1 MAEFV
6 AEHNI
11 PFTIM
16 EHLQKLIQAVCPE
29 SKISKWLKCGRTKS
43 TSLVTNVI
51 GARSKS
57 HIIDDLKTNKFS
69 ILLDESTVRS
79 ALKHLAIFARI
90 IKNTGNHF
98 SVKDEFV
105 TLIEVQIA
113 TAELLY
119 NHVKQFFLENNI
131 PYKENMIGYAS
142 DGANNMV
149 GVNNSLKTKL
159 TNDIPNLF
167 VMTCICHSFHLCA
180 SYACLMLPRYIEDF
194 ARDVHNYINN
204 SPKRLSIFKE
214 FQIYL
219 KIKPNKILHSA

>member
-1 MAEFV
+1 ML
-6 AEHNI
+6 NN
-11 PFTIM
+11 
-16 EHLQKLIQAVCPE
+16 
-29 SKISKWLKCGRTKS
+29 S
-43 TSLVTNVI
+43 
-51 GARSKS
+51 
-57 HIIDDLKTNKFS
+57 
-69 ILLDESTVRS
+69 
-79 ALKHLAIFARI
+79 
-90 IKNTGNHF
+90 
-98 SVKDEFV
+98 
-105 TLIEVQIA
+105 
-113 TAELLY
+113 
-119 NHVKQFFLENNI
+119 FLENNI

-159 TNDIPNLF
+159 TNDIHNLF

-219 KIKPNKILHSA
+219 ELKPHKTLHPAQTRWLSLLSVVERLILQFPALKLYFTQATLED